1 MGEGERKV
9 SGSVRGLN
17 AIDRIID
24 QIIRTKKQKPKHKHR
39 VVFVP
44 MMVLRHPFTGL
55 GSRLTPP

>member
-1 MGEGERKV
+1 
-9 SGSVRGLN
+9 LN
-17 AIDRIID
+17 AIDRIIE